1 MRCVLMLLD
10 WSQIMNS
17 ELRDLL
23 MKAYTPHDDLK
34 FACIV
39 RMDDGTIFKGVSV
52 KNSVFRDGIYAE
64 QIAIASAITAGYKKG
79 DFKEINVMVSSGSI
93 GTPCFVCRQLLN
105 EFFDEDAC
113 IRCFST
119 NGEYREYQV
128 KELCPYPFGSVD
140 LK

>member
-1 MRCVLMLLD
+1 
-10 WSQIMNS
+10 MNS

-79 DFKEINVMVSSGSI
+79 DFESLYLMVSSNSI
-93 GTPCFVCRQLLN
+93 KDLKYLN
-105 EFFDEDAC
+105 RDTIVEFFDPSDRV
-113 IRCFST
+113 ILLTFDGTKR
-119 NGEYREYQV
+119 V
-128 KELCPYPFGSVD
+128 
-140 LK
+140 LKVGNLFNNIY

>member
-1 MRCVLMLLD
+1 
-10 WSQIMNS
+10 MNS

-23 MKAYTPHDDLK
+23 MNAYTPHDDLK

-79 DFKEINVMVSSGSI
+79 DFESLYLMVSSNSI
-93 GTPCFVCRQLLN
+93 V
-105 EFFDEDAC
+105 EFFDPSDRV
-113 IRCFST
+113 ILLTFDGTKR
-119 NGEYREYQV
+119 V
-128 KELCPYPFGSVD
+128 
-140 LK
+140 LKVGNLFNNIY